1 MGMTPGPTAAPVVTP
16 AKFLEEYPLYR
27 EWKTPTWNMPGTISF
42 DCSTCEKE
50 TTWEHQSDDSNSNS
64 FFLLGYRCH
73 LCQQRSTHF
82 LVVRL
87 EHGVMKVGQFPM
99 QSTRVPSR
107 IEKRLG
113 NSANFY
119 RRALTSRNEGY
130 GIGAVAYFRRVIED
144 KTNELIDVVADA
156 ARAYGISEPDIEKIR
171 AAKNQ
176 KVYEDKLKIAAQ
188 AIPDVLKPDTANPL
202 QALYDTLSVGI
213 HTQSEDE
220 CLKIA
225 DEIRDVFD
233 YLFDRLRTEIED
245 RTSFVNKVKSIVSK
259 RGQGIHGKS

>member
-1 MGMTPGPTAAPVVTP
+1 
-16 AKFLEEYPLYR
+16 
-27 EWKTPTWNMPGTISF
+27 
-42 DCSTCEKE
+42 
-50 TTWEHQSDDSNSNS
+50 
-64 FFLLGYRCH
+64 
-73 LCQQRSTHF
+73 
-82 LVVRL
+82 
-87 EHGVMKVGQFPM
+87 
-99 QSTRVPSR
+99 
-107 IEKRLG
+107 
-113 NSANFY
+113 
-119 RRALTSRNEGY
+119 
-130 GIGAVAYFRRVIED
+130 VIED